1 MTKIRIL
8 GILIIII
15 GIILNF
21 LIQIDGFGIISGLI
35 IGLGVGIVTYGLFGS
50 KSKKWNS
57 VRFTQQFYHLYNLK

>member
-21 LIQIDGFGIISGLI
+21 FIQIDGFGIISGLI

-50 KSKKWNS
+50 KSK
-57 VRFTQQFYHLYNLK
+57 